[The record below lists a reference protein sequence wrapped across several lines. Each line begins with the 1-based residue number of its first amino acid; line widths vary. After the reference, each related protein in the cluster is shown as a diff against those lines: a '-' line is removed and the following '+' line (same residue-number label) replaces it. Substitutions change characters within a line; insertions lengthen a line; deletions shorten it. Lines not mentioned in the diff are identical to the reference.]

1 MKIFVSYSR
10 ADKASVLD
18 IVQALKIHDVW
29 IDDRLNVG
37 QEWWDEIERQIA
49 ASHCFMYVLSPES
62 LASEYCQKEWAVA
75 RRLGKPI
82 APVLLKACTVP
93 QELSRLQI
101 IDVSG
106 GLTPHTT
113 SSLLNGLF
121 EIERVVSNP
130 LRRDQHGKSETHGRK
145 LAIADLTFVTRS
157 EHKKLRYEQTLG
169 VKLNVNPIPLDVIQ
183 KVDPAEVAVH
193 KVQQAHQILRR
204 PVFVEQSAL
213 AIRAWGGLPGGMT
226 RAFVEAVG
234 MLNLCKM
241 LDGFEDRYAE
251 GIAVIAFTD
260 GEMVRKFV
268 GVLPGR
274 IAERP
279 RGTGYGWNT
288 IFIPQGF
295 DKTFAELTDDEIQ
308 SISMRRPA
316 IFEFMRFLKD
326 TYDME

>member
-10 ADKASVLD
+10 ADKASILE

-29 IDDRLNVG
+29 FDDRLNMG

-49 ASHCFMYVLSPES
+49 ASHCFLYVLSPES

-75 RRLGKPI
+75 RRLGKPV
-82 APVLLKACTVP
+82 APVLLKPAPVP
-93 QELSRLQI
+93 DELSKLQI
-101 IDVSG
+101 IDVSN
-106 GLTPHTT
+106 GLSQATT
-113 SSLLNGLF
+113 VGLLNGLF
-121 EIERVVSNP
+121 EIERVASNP
-130 LRRDQHGKSETHGRK
+130 LLRNKQGEVNHARK

-169 VKLNVNPIPLDVIQ
+169 VKLQVNPIPLDVIQ
-183 KVDPAEVAVH
+183 SVDAAEVALK
-193 KVQQAHQILRR
+193 KVQQAYQIVRR

-213 AIRAWGGLPGGMT
+213 AVRAWGGLPGGLT
-226 RAFVEAVG
+226 RSFVEALG
-234 MLNLCKM
+234 MVNLCKM
-241 LDGFEDRYAE
+241 LDAFEDRYAE
-251 GIAVIAFTD
+251 AIAVIAFTD
-260 GEMVRKFV
+260 GEILRKFV

-279 RGTGYGWNT
+279 RGTVYGWNT

-295 DKTFAELTDDEIQ
+295 EKTFAELTDEEIQ

>member
-10 ADKASVLD
+10 ADKPSILEL
-18 IVQALKIHDVW
+18 VQALRIHNVW
-29 IDDRLNVG
+29 FDDRLNVG
-37 QEWWDEIERQIA
+37 QEWWNEIERQIA

-82 APVLLKACTVP
+82 APILLKPTPVP
-93 QELSRLQI
+93 DEISKLQI
-101 IDVSG
+101 IDLTK
-106 GLTPHTT
+106 GLTHTAT
-113 SSLLNGLF
+113 AGLLNGLF

-130 LRRDQHGKSETHGRK
+130 LLRNKSADSDSHGRK
-145 LAIADLTFVTRS
+145 LSIADLTFVTRS

-169 VKLNVNPIPLDVIQ
+169 AKLNVNAIPLDVIQ
-183 KVDPAEVAVH
+183 RVDPGEVAVY

-213 AIRAWGGLPGGMT
+213 AVRAWGGLPGGMT
-226 RAFVEAVG
+226 RSFVEALG
-234 MLNLCKM
+234 MVNLCKM

-251 GIAVIAFTD
+251 AIAVIAFTD
-260 GEMVRKFV
+260 GELVRKFV
-268 GVLPGR
+268 GVLAGR
-274 IAERP
+274 IADRP
-279 RGTGYGWNT
+279 RGKVYGWNT
-288 IFIPQGF
+288 VFIPQGF
-295 DKTFAELTDDEIQ
+295 DKTFAELADEEIQ

>member
-10 ADKASVLD
+10 ADKPNILEL
-18 IVQALKIHDVW
+18 VQALKIHDVW
-29 IDDRLNVG
+29 FDDRLNVG
-37 QEWWDEIERQIA
+37 QEWWNEIERQIA

-62 LASEYCQKEWAVA
+62 LASEYCQKEWTVA

-82 APVLLKACTVP
+82 APVLLKSTPVP
-93 QELSRLQI
+93 DDLNKLQI
-101 IDVSG
+101 IDLTN
-106 GLTPHTT
+106 GLTHTAT
-113 SSLLNGLF
+113 AGLLNGLF

-130 LRRDQHGKSETHGRK
+130 LLRNKQDASDSHGRK
-145 LAIADLTFVTRS
+145 LAMADLTFVTRS
-157 EHKKLRYEQTLG
+157 EHKMLRYEQTLG

-183 KVDPAEVAVH
+183 KVDPGEVAVH

-213 AIRAWGGLPGGMT
+213 AVRAWGGLPGGMT
-226 RAFVEAVG
+226 RSFVEALG

-251 GIAVIAFTD
+251 AIAVIAFTD
-260 GEMVRKFV
+260 GELVRKFV
-268 GVLPGR
+268 GVLRGR
-274 IAERP
+274 IADRP
-279 RGTGYGWNT
+279 RGKVYGWNT
-288 IFIPQGF
+288 IFIPEGF
-295 DKTFAELTDDEIQ
+295 DKTFAELADEEIQ

-316 IFEFMRFLKD
+316 IFEFMRFLKE

>member
-10 ADKASVLD
+10 ADKASILE

-29 IDDRLNVG
+29 FDDRLNMG

-49 ASHCFMYVLSPES
+49 ASHCFLYVLSPES

-75 RRLGKPI
+75 RRLGKPV
-82 APVLLKACTVP
+82 APVMLKTAPVP
-93 QELSRLQI
+93 DELKKLQI
-101 IDVSG
+101 IDVSQ
-106 GLTPHTT
+106 GLTHMTAVG
-113 SSLLNGLF
+113 LLNGLF

-130 LRRDQHGKSETHGRK
+130 LRRNTLSAAGNHARK
-145 LAIADLTFVTRS
+145 LAIGDLTFVTRS
-157 EHKKLRYEQTLG
+157 DHKKLRYEQTLG
-169 VKLNVNPIPLDVIQ
+169 VQLQVNPIPLDVIQ
-183 KVDPAEVAVH
+183 SVDPAEVALK
-193 KVQQAHQILRR
+193 KVQQAHQIVRR

-213 AIRAWGGLPGGMT
+213 AVRAWGGLPGGLT
-226 RAFVEAVG
+226 RSFVEALG

-241 LDGFEDRYAE
+241 LDAFEDRYAE
-251 GIAVIAFTD
+251 AIAVIAFTD
-260 GEMVRKFV
+260 GEILRKFV
-268 GVLPGR
+268 GSLPGR

-279 RGTGYGWNT
+279 RGTAYGWNT

-295 DKTFAELTDDEIQ
+295 DKTFAELTDEEIQ

-316 IFEFMRFLKD
+316 IYEFMRFLKD